1 MSKPPACSEKDP
13 LSITIREEANG
24 KLLRG
29 VRNSYNKS
37 WGTQPFSLKTGK
49 KKEKIRRRTE
59 QAA

>member
-24 KLLRG
+24 RLLRG

-49 KKEKIRRRTE
+49 KKKR
-59 QAA
+59 